1 MLFRSKTGTISPP
14 IPAATTPTTKTDVT
28 PAVSTKTA
36 VDSMTKPQEKGDI
49 LIPGFGTSSVADT
62 VISKG
67 TTPGVPGKPSV
78 AKKHKKHVPV
88 HGPVHEENERRK
100 IQNVPRPDAGDRHK
114 IAFVG
119 RKDDDPK
126 TTKEKTSRQAS
137 YKVNVIDEAKKL
149 AGIIKGVMK
158 DSKESQDRYDPGA
171 TNGKT
176 IVYPQVIINPNL
188 KHNTMDADSDKMP
201 NDHK

>member
-1 MLFRSKTGTISPP
+1 MLFRSTAARQAAAADVAAQTGVKAQSQAQTQ
-14 IPAATTPTTKTDVT
+14 AQA
-28 PAVSTKTA
+28 KTA
-36 VDSMTKPQEKGDI
+36 VDTMAEPPPKSE
-49 LIPGFGTSSVADT
+49 LPGLGMGAAAADT
-62 VISKG
+62 TYHKNYVFRPPSSKG
-67 TTPGVPGKPSV
+67 H
-78 AKKHKKHVPV
+78 AKAARKNA
-88 HGPVHEENERRK
+88 PVHEENERRK

-114 IAFVG
+114 IDVVG
-119 RKDDDPK
+119 RKEDDPK
-126 TTKEKTSRQAS
+126 TAKEKTSRQAS